1 MFDEK
6 SLGGLLRGAMYAF
19 KALVWLLKAAYFCGL
34 LWLAVPF
41 ALGIAYEEITGTII
55 KGGTLQDKIFMLLF
69 YIACVLAVL
78 TFIQNV
84 IRMIKKDRSFSLLK
98 AIRGREPKKGF
109 EAKLGGK
116 AVNLSSAGAV
126 SGFVLGKHKDK
137 YVTIPENFDFHA
149 LVIGGP
155 GSGKSAACAIPTLTS
170 WGKNDGSRVFAI
182 DIKGEL
188 YQRTKKARSEAQI
201 KVFNPTDP
209 DAYGYDPFWALK
221 HTKDAPEEA
230 RALALS
236 ICPLPPDT
244 KDPFWIR
251 SAQSLLTGCL
261 LYFFHKDLSFSETMR
276 MIKSKPI
283 QNTVAEIMLSGDEQA
298 IYEVS
303 QFDGLDTRTLGGIFG
318 ELANHINIFATSAD
332 LQRALSGEGRQ
343 ITPEDLENGYDI
355 YCCIAEHKLDIW
367 KELMSLMIDQFL
379 RSFERR
385 PEGSTTPILFLVD
398 EFPRMGKVEHIT
410 SALATLRSKKI
421 RICLIIQSKSQLS
434 AIYGNPITET
444 IADNCNV
451 KLILRCSEP
460 NTADWV
466 SKMVGTYDRKKT
478 SQNFNADVLGIGK
491 GQGTSTST
499 ESNQRIIKPEAFAF
513 LDEDLVCILPNG
525 YKKLRK
531 AYWFK
536 DKYFSKQ
543 VE

>member
-1 MFDEK
+1 MFDERDFGTLFK
-6 SLGGLLRGAMYAF
+6 IFSFAF
-19 KALVWLLKAAYFCGL
+19 KAFVWTVKAAYFCGL
-34 LWLAVPF
+34 LWLVVPF

-55 KGGTLQDKIFMLLF
+55 KGGTLQEKVFMLLF

-98 AIRGREPKKGF
+98 AILGREPKKGF
-109 EAKLGGK
+109 EAKLDGK
-116 AVNLSSAGAV
+116 TVALMNAGAV

-137 YVTIPENFDFHA
+137 YVTIPEKFDFHA

-155 GSGKSAACAIPTLTS
+155 GSGKSACCAIPTLMS
-170 WGKNDGSRVFAI
+170 WGKNDGSQVFAI

-188 YQRTKKARSEAQI
+188 FQKCKKARGEAQI

-209 DAYGYDPFWALK
+209 DNSYGYDPFWALK
-221 HTKDAPEEA
+221 HTKDVPEEA

-298 IYEVS
+298 IYEIS
-303 QFDGLDTRTLGGIFG
+303 QFAEADPRTLGGIFG

-355 YCCIAEHKLDIW
+355 FCCIPEHKLDIW
-367 KELMSLMIDQFL
+367 KDLMAMMIDQFL

-385 PEGSTTPILFLVD
+385 PEQNIKPVLFLVD
-398 EFPRMGKVEHIT
+398 EFARMGKVEHIT
-410 SALATLRSKKI
+410 SSLATLRSKKI

-466 SKMVGTYDRKKT
+466 SKMVGTYDKHKK
-478 SQNFNADVLGIGK
+478 SSSYNANVIGIGK
-491 GQGTSTST
+491 GMGTSST
-499 ESNQRIIKPEAFAF
+499 TEEKRIIKPEAFAF

-525 YKKLRK
+525 YRKLRK
-531 AYWFK
+531 VYWFK
-536 DKYFSKQ
+536 DKYFSKKI
-543 VE
+543 